1 MLFGVSLGLIIGFG
15 AFLLRKKFWSSFDL
29 LGKIG
34 LLVLLPMGGLVIIF
48 LLFGA
53 SKGGDG
59 GMAAMVGV
67 VLGAMGVGLAA
78 IVSAILASI
87 QSRVIGVG
95 LWKVARTGIIDVFLL
110 GSVLLGHQTLYLD
123 AQQRALTNDWWQ
135 KESEYRQRTKMPSVK
150 IPDKYKGYN
159 TQVLNMMERQRKEI
173 EARGFKIERQ
183 VPLEV
188 EQAIRNSEAVVQEP
202 RPVADMG
209 AYARINEEGQRFR
222 VSLIIA
228 WILGALVLPICFPKG
243 LAKPA

>member
-1 MLFGVSLGLIIGFG
+1 
-15 AFLLRKKFWSSFDL
+15 
-29 LGKIG
+29 
-34 LLVLLPMGGLVIIF
+34 
-48 LLFGA
+48 
-53 SKGGDG
+53 
-59 GMAAMVGV
+59 
-67 VLGAMGVGLAA
+67 
-78 IVSAILASI
+78 
-87 QSRVIGVG
+87 
-95 LWKVARTGIIDVFLL
+95 
-110 GSVLLGHQTLYLD
+110 
-123 AQQRALTNDWWQ
+123 
-135 KESEYRQRTKMPSVK
+135 MPTVK

-159 TQVLNMMERQRKEI
+159 TQVLNEMERQRKEI

-228 WILGALVLPICFPKG
+228 WILGALVLPLCFPKG